1 MHNTG
6 RSCILRFVSAL
17 TLPIPRL
24 PSMRKVSICLSLCAA
39 ILACVPLA
47 PLLFAGTESLSELRL
62 RRTAVPRFTLDQAV
76 LTALQ
81 RNADIQK
88 ARQEIER
95 TKGLYIAMRAEIL
108 PKIEMTGQFQDID
121 PHLQVNHGGPEIT
134 ASATPTPT
142 PGATATPV
150 GTSGFNFSSVE
161 RSYNVRLEATQVLFA
176 GGRIVSQI
184 RAANFTRDGSYFAF
198 RNAIDTVVATVKQQ
212 FYQVLLN
219 RELIHVQEESV
230 KLLQSQLQDQQNRFE
245 AGTVPRFNVLQ
256 AQVALS
262 NQYPLLIA
270 AQNNYRISLLQ
281 LAKTLG
287 LDFAPER
294 AGQPPLEAIGQLQY
308 RPRHIP
314 LPMAIELAKER
325 RPFLKQQKAVVLSN
339 AEQVRVARSTYFPQ
353 VSAFGGTEARSSSLS
368 DNPRDVSTG
377 YIFGATGT
385 WAIWDWGA
393 TYGAVKQARAVLEES
408 KITLD
413 DANRQVELEVQQQ
426 DSNLKQSA
434 ELVKATEQS
443 VGQAEEALRLAS
455 ARLSAGA
462 GTQLEVLNSR
472 VEVTQAQSNRLQ
484 ALYNYNTAL
493 AEFDR
498 VTATEVVY
506 SNELDEPN
514 TRQKVKSDAKPTPA
528 PKPSPLELNHA
539 GNRPPVQTTTR
550 TTRTTTS
557 GK

>member
-1 MHNTG
+1 
-6 RSCILRFVSAL
+6 
-17 TLPIPRL
+17 
-24 PSMRKVSICLSLCAA
+24 MRKVPINLALCAA
-39 ILACVPLA
+39 LLALAPLA
-47 PLLFAGTESLSELRL
+47 PFVFAGTESLSEMRL
-62 RRTAVPRFTLDQAV
+62 RRTPVPRFTLDQAV

-95 TKGLYIAMRAEIL
+95 TKGLYIAIRAEIL
-108 PKIEMTGQFQDID
+108 PQIGMTGQFQDTD
-121 PHLQVNHGGPEIT
+121 PHLQVNHGGPEIAAT
-134 ASATPTPT
+134 ATPT

-150 GTSGFNFSSVE
+150 GSSGFNFSGVE
-161 RSYNVRLEATQVLFA
+161 RSYNVKIEATQVIFA

-184 RAANFTRDGSYFAF
+184 RAANFTRDGSYFGF
-198 RNAIDTVVATVKQQ
+198 RNVVDTVVSTVKQQ

-262 NQYPLLIA
+262 NQYPLLIG
-270 AQNNYRISLLQ
+270 AQNNYRISQLQ

-287 LDFAPER
+287 LDFDPSR
-294 AGQPPLEAIGQLQY
+294 GDGPPLEAVGNLEY
-308 RPRHIP
+308 RPRHM
-314 LPMAIELAKER
+314 LLTTAIELAKER
-325 RPFLKQQKAVVLSN
+325 RPFLKQQKAIVLSN
-339 AEQVRVARSTYFPQ
+339 AEQVRVARAGYFPQ
-353 VSAFGGTEARSSSLS
+353 VSAFGGTQARSSSLS

-393 TYGAVKQARAVLEES
+393 TYGAVKQAKAVLEES
-408 KITLD
+408 KITFD

-462 GTQLEVLNSR
+462 GTQLEVLDSR
-472 VEVTQAQSNRLQ
+472 VQVTQAQSNRLQ
-484 ALYNYNTAL
+484 ALYNYSVAL

-498 VTATEVVY
+498 VTATEVTY

-514 TRQKVKSDAKPTPA
+514 TRQKVKSEAKPTPA
-528 PKPSPLELNHA
+528 PKPGPLELNHA
-539 GNRPPVQTTTR
+539 GNRPPVTTRTTR

-557 GK
+557 SK

>member
-1 MHNTG
+1 
-6 RSCILRFVSAL
+6 
-17 TLPIPRL
+17 
-24 PSMRKVSICLSLCAA
+24 MRKVFSSFLLVVT
-39 ILACVPLA
+39 ILAFLPPPHLG
-47 PLLFAGTESLSELRL
+47 FAGTEMVSVYAE
-62 RRTAVPRFTLDQAV
+62 VPRFTLDQAI

-95 TKGLYIAMRAEIL
+95 TKGLYIQMRAEAL
-108 PKIEMTGQFQDID
+108 PQIAMTGTFSDTD
-121 PHLQVNHGGPEIT
+121 PHLRVNHGAPT
-134 ASATPTPT
+134 SAVSTPTPV
-142 PGATATPV
+142 PTATPIG
-150 GTSGFNFSSVE
+150 GTTVDTSNFTGVE
-161 RSYNVRLEATQVLFA
+161 RAYVVRVQATQAIFA
-176 GGRIVSQI
+176 GGRIISQI
-184 RAANFTRDGSYFAF
+184 RSASFTRDGSYYAF
-198 RNAIDTVVATVKQQ
+198 RNVIDQVVSTVRQQ
-212 FYQVLLN
+212 FYQVILN
-219 RELIHVQEESV
+219 RELILVQQESI

-262 NQYPLLIA
+262 NQYPNLIA
-270 AQNNYRISLLQ
+270 AQNNYRISQLQ

-287 LDFAPER
+287 LDFNPNRGDA
-294 AGQPPLEAIGQLQY
+294 APLEVVGSLQY
-308 RPRHIP
+308 HPRRMP
-314 LPMAIELAKER
+314 LAQAIEVAKER
-325 RPFLKQQKAVVLSN
+325 RPFLKQQKAIVLSN
-339 AEQVRVARSTYFPQ
+339 AQQVRVAQSGYFPQ
-353 VSAFGGTEARSSSLS
+353 INATGGSEVRSSAFS
-368 DNPRDVSTG
+368 DNPRDVSSG
-377 YIFGATGT
+377 YIFGATGS
-385 WAIWDWGA
+385 WSIWDWGS
-393 TYGAVKQARAVLEES
+393 TYGQVKQARAILEES

-413 DANRQVELEVQQQ
+413 DAGRQVELEVQQQ

-498 VTATEVVY
+498 VTATEVTY

-514 TRQKVKSDAKPTPA
+514 TRRKLKTDARPTPA

-539 GNRPPVQTTTR
+539 GNRPPVQTRTTTTR
-550 TTRTTTS
+550 TTRS
-557 GK
+557 SK